1 MEIKNQQNIIFTDEQ
16 IKNFAGFYGAIKK
29 VHQRLTSEGY
39 IIKDGHILSPAQSK
53 PP

>member
-1 MEIKNQQNIIFTDEQ
+1 MQETGKNTIYNDEQ
-16 IKNFAGFYGAIKK
+16 IKNFAGFYNAIRK
-29 VHQRLTSEGY
+29 VHRRLTSEGY